1 MPSPFSFWR
10 ARGLL
15 ASIAVL
21 FDHPDFVV
29 VNKPSNISVQN
40 ESHQSG
46 LLPLLCQQL
55 KIEQLWLVHRL
66 DKITSGIL
74 ILAKSAKAAAV
85 FGQLF
90 EQKQIEKYYLAISA
104 KKPKKKQGAVKGGMK
119 KVRDGKWML
128 DSSNTAVA
136 ISQFFSFSISAG
148 LRLFLIKPLTGKT
161 HQIRVALKSVGSPIL
176 GDELYKGEASDRT
189 YLHAYCIRF
198 IYQAQPICITCH
210 PNKGDVFVS
219 DDTNLQITKLTTPW
233 AFKWPSIKLTQQ
245 KHAG

>member
-1 MPSPFSFWR
+1 
-10 ARGLL
+10 LL
-15 ASIAVL
+15 NSIKVL

-29 VNKPSNISVQN
+29 VNKPNNISVQN

-46 LLPLLCQQL
+46 ILPILCQQL
-55 KIEQLWLVHRL
+55 MVEQLWLVHRL

-74 ILAKSAKAAAV
+74 ILAKNAKAAAV

-90 EQKQIEKYYLAISA
+90 EQKIIEKYYLAISA

-128 DSSNTAVA
+128 DSSDNAVA
-136 ISQFFSFSISAG
+136 ISQFFSFSISTG

-161 HQIRVALKSVGSPIL
+161 HQIRVALKSLGSPIL
-176 GDELYKGEASDRT
+176 GDKLYKGETSDRT

-198 IYQAQPICITCH
+198 IYQDQPICIIC
-210 PNKGDVFVS
+210 PPDKGDFFVS
-219 DDTNLQITKLTTPW
+219 EDTSQQVAKLATPW
-233 AFKWPSIKLTQQ
+233 TLNWPNIKLPQ
-245 KHAG
+245 KNNAG

>member
-1 MPSPFSFWR
+1 MSD
-10 ARGLL
+10 L
-15 ASIAVL
+15 IDIL

-46 LLPLLCQQL
+46 ILPILCQQL
-55 KIEQLWLVHRL
+55 KVEKLWLVHRL

-74 ILAKSAKAAAV
+74 ILAKHPQAAAI

-128 DSSNTAVA
+128 DSSDTAVA
-136 ISQFFSFSISAG
+136 ISQFFSFSISPG
-148 LRLFLIKPLTGKT
+148 LRLFLVKPLTGKT
-161 HQIRVALKSVGSPIL
+161 HQIRVALKSIGSPIL
-176 GDELYKGEASDRT
+176 GDELYKGAHSDRT

-198 IYQAQPICITCH
+198 NYQEQPICIMCP
-210 PNKGDVFVS
+210 PNTGDEFIS
-219 DDTNLQITKLTTPW
+219 DKTKQQVTDLISPW
-233 AFKWPSIKLTQQ
+233 TLKWPHIKLTQET
-245 KHAG
+245 HAG

>member
-1 MPSPFSFWR
+1 MV
-10 ARGLL
+10 
-15 ASIAVL
+15 I
-21 FDHPDFVV
+21 
-29 VNKPSNISVQN
+29 NKPSNISVQN

-46 LLPLLCQQL
+46 ILPILCQQL
-55 KIEQLWLVHRL
+55 NVEQLWLVHRL

-74 ILAKSAKAAAV
+74 ILAKSSQAAAI

-128 DSSNTAVA
+128 DSSDTAVA
-136 ISQFFSFSISAG
+136 ISQFFSFSISQG

-161 HQIRVALKSVGSPIL
+161 HQIRVALKSIGSPIL
-176 GDELYKGEASDRT
+176 GDELYKGLNADRT

-198 IYQAQPICITCH
+198 IYQKKLICIIC
-210 PNKGDVFVS
+210 PPDKGDAFVY
-219 DDTNLQITKLTTPW
+219 DKTLLQITHLATPW
-233 AFKWPSIKLTQQ
+233 TLKWPNIKVTQQ

>member
-1 MPSPFSFWR
+1 M
-10 ARGLL
+10 LV
-15 ASIAVL
+15 SIAVL
-21 FDHPDFVV
+21 FDHPNFVV

-46 LLPLLCQQL
+46 ILPILCQQL
-55 KIEQLWLVHRL
+55 KVEQLWLVHRL

-74 ILAKSAKAAAV
+74 ILAKNAKAAAV
-85 FGQLF
+85 FGQMF
-90 EQKQIEKYYLAISA
+90 EQKQIEKYYLAISE

-128 DSSNTAVA
+128 DSSDTSVA

-148 LRLFLIKPLTGKT
+148 LRLFLVKPLTGKT
-161 HQIRVALKSVGSPIL
+161 HQIRVALKSIGSPIL
-176 GDELYKGEASDRT
+176 GDELYKGGSSDRT

-198 IYQAQPICITCH
+198 SYQEQPICITCL
-210 PNKGDVFVS
+210 PDKGDVFS
-219 DDTNLQITKLTTPW
+219 ADNTKQQISNLATPW
-233 AFKWPSIKLTQQ
+233 TLKWPNIKVTLA